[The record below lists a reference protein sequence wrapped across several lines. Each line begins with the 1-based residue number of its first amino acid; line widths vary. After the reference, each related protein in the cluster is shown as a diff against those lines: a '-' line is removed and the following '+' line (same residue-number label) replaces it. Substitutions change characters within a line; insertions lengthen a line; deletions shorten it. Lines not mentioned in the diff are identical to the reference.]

1 MQALNEQASP
11 IYDEELYTEET
22 VCQRISWMNLT
33 FELPINN
40 VPTDQGK
47 LRLYEFESVLH
58 EELSELKAARNAPDN
73 SVERFVAVADL
84 LGDLLVYT
92 ISEAAR
98 WGLPII
104 DIFHIIMDSQE
115 SKLDNGKP
123 LKSPDNSK
131 FIKGPNFKPPEPE
144 IRKLIESMLLEKAS
158 SMSTDNM
165 LSTIDPT
172 VADKLVNG
180 KWED

>member
-1 MQALNEQASP
+1 MVHGLQTMQALNEQAC
-11 IYDEELYTEET
+11 YDEELYTEET
-22 VCQRISWMNLT
+22 MCNRISWMNRT

-40 VPTDQGK
+40 TPTDQGK

-115 SKLDNGKP
+115 SKLVNGNP

-131 FIKGPNFKPPEPE
+131 FIKGPNYKAPEPY
-144 IRKLIESMLLEKAS
+144 IKNLINSMILQSSFDKAS
-158 SMSTDNM
+158 SMSTENM
-165 LSTIDPT
+165 LT
-172 VADKLVNG
+172 K
-180 KWED
+180 E